1 MHQFSKTIQIMM
13 DGLPTIAESLV
24 KALVESPLIALFVF
38 TMLAVIV
45 LPFIC
50 KYVMRKCFPEDY
62 IIDEGSIH
70 DDVTESFAGS
80 DVEDEHDSDSD

>member
-38 TMLAVIV
+38 AMMAIVV

-50 KYVMRKCFPEDY
+50 RYVMRKCFPEDY
-62 IIDEGSIH
+62 IVDEGHSIH
-70 DDVTESFAGS
+70 DDESFIGS
-80 DVEDEHDSDSD
+80 EDDVATDSDSD

>member
-24 KALVESPLIALFVF
+24 KALVASPLIALLVF
-38 TMLAVIV
+38 AMMAIVV

-50 KYVMRKCFPEDY
+50 RYVMRKCFPEDY
-62 IIDEGSIH
+62 IIDEGSQIH
-70 DDVTESFAGS
+70 DDESFIESEG
-80 DVEDEHDSDSD
+80 DVATDSDSD